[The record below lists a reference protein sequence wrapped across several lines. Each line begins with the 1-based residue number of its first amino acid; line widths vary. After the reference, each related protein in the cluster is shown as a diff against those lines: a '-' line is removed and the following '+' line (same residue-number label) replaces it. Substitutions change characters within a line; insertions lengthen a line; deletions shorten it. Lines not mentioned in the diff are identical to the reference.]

1 MKKIITGIVIVAAF
15 LIGMAIFLTQR
26 ESAFSAHWHDQV
38 SQRIQRLDDYSL
50 HAAHYDRW
58 FDARHDDLFSA
69 NYSTFSGF
77 DGEAYLAKIFNTT
90 ADLAFLRDVRYPLAL
105 QGIRRAEIT
114 MQNYGERSPENAA
127 SVEGDAALGRH

>member
-90 ADLAFLRDVRYPLAL
+90 ADLAAAEGFTEQADSLRNLH
-105 QGIRRAEIT
+105 GT
-114 MQNYGERSPENAA
+114 MLYQPE
-127 SVEGDAALGRH
+127 

>member
-58 FDARHDDLFSA
+58 FDVRHDDLFSTH
-69 NYSTFSGF
+69 YSTFSGF

-90 ADLAFLRDVRYPLAL
+90 ADLAAATA
-105 QGIRRAEIT
+105 GAT
-114 MQNYGERSPENAA
+114 AAAA
-127 SVEGDAALGRH
+127 SPDAHGAATAGVCASSQ